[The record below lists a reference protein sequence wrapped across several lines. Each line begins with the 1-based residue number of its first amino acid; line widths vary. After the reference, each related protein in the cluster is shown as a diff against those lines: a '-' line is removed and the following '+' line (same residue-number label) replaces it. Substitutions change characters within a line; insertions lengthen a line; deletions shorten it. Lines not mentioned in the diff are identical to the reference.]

1 MAPTPGTLRPG
12 VGFCLQAKS
21 SGTPPGRW
29 FLNMTMHKLVE
40 MPRAYSGQKV
50 TKEWILANG
59 IANLQVPF
67 DMGSFRKVKGERAEG
82 ARHTTWCIDVV
93 FNPLIVQLFID
104 DGFCNA
110 MESFRPFVIGLTLKR
125 IEESLNVKLVASSI
139 KLIKEFRYKDGED
152 GGNSVPR
159 EFRELPDD
167 QDCFDEELPRAEPPS
182 EAPPAVLIED
192 ITPGY
197 SKPPVLKKG
206 FLKSGKADLYG
217 PEGSKEGVLPEN
229 AGDPLGYIPKGLR
242 KQCKIV
248 DTGSPEYQAQQ
259 KEREAAEENNRMQQE
274 FRDSILGDLDKWTK
288 KAEKD
293 RWEADLPDGTE
304 PTSTAKYNNDYSRF
318 DSIVEEPEKQ
328 ELEKRDYYFD
338 QKGVPQKFDAKPQK
352 SGTDA
357 DVAQE
362 VLQKGFLEN
371 AKKALY
377 PKGSEQAPAAPK
389 ASKLE
394 DIEQLAKLS
403 EGELM
408 ERVADMSPD
417 EKSMMDDL
425 RSLIENK
432 VTAATA
438 SPSEPSRPK
447 EPERQ
452 AADHSLTEGEG
463 SLLLAISVPE
473 LDSMKG
479 VDLDVTKEAATVVF
493 PASANLRPLQVKL
506 PKAVLPSQV
515 RAKFSRKTHQ
525 INVTMPTE

>member
-1 MAPTPGTLRPG
+1 MGSSERVTREGELILRFKWSMHQEAVLQTGAYTGYTSPRPRAAG
-12 VGFCLQAKS
+12 VPLADGDLPEQKQVIPAS
-21 SGTPPGRW
+21 PRS
-29 FLNMTMHKLVE
+29 FLNMTTHKLVE

-50 TKEWILANG
+50 TKDWILTHG
-59 IANLQVPF
+59 IANMQVPF

-104 DGFCNA
+104 DAFCNA

-139 KLIKEFRYKDGED
+139 KLIKEFRYKDGEE

-159 EFRELPDD
+159 EFRELPDEH
-167 QDCFDEELPRAEPPS
+167 DCFDEELPPEEPRTEEPT
-182 EAPPAVLIED
+182 AVLIED

-197 SKPPVLKKG
+197 SKPPALKKG
-206 FLKSGKADLYG
+206 FLNSGKADLYG

-259 KEREAAEENNRMQQE
+259 REKEAAEETNRMQQE

-288 KAEKD
+288 KTEHD

-304 PTSTAKYNNDYSRF
+304 PTSTSKYDNDYSRF
-318 DSIVEEPEKQ
+318 DGIKEEPEKP
-328 ELEKRDYYFD
+328 EEEKRDYYFD
-338 QKGVPQKFDAKPQK
+338 ERGVPQKFDAKPQK
-352 SGTDA
+352 RGADA
-357 DVAQE
+357 EMAQ

-377 PKGSEQAPAAPK
+377 PKGSEQAPTAPK

-394 DIEQLAKLS
+394 DIEQLTKLS

-408 ERVADMSPD
+408 E
-417 EKSMMDDL
+417 
-425 RSLIENK
+425 
-432 VTAATA
+432 
-438 SPSEPSRPK
+438 
-447 EPERQ
+447 
-452 AADHSLTEGEG
+452 
-463 SLLLAISVPE
+463 
-473 LDSMKG
+473 
-479 VDLDVTKEAATVVF
+479 
-493 PASANLRPLQVKL
+493 
-506 PKAVLPSQV
+506 
-515 RAKFSRKTHQ
+515 
-525 INVTMPTE
+525 